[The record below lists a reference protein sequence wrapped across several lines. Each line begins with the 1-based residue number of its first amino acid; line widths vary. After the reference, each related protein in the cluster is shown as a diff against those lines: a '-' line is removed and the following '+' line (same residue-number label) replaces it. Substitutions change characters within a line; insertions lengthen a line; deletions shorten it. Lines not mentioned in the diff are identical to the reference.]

1 MKNFSLA
8 MIVSLSIVGLT
19 LHAGAQTAEPT
30 FKGDPDVYKILFED
44 ANFRVI
50 EATRKK
56 GVHDK
61 IHSHPAESVVYNLTD
76 CPTKLYDGSG
86 KMVREDDSKAGTA
99 RAVPIIP
106 AHSAENTGGGDC
118 KQIFFEKK

>member
-1 MKNFSLA
+1 MKTLSLA
-8 MIVSLSIVGLT
+8 LIVSVSMVGLVS
-19 LHAGAQTAEPT
+19 GARAETAEPT
-30 FKGDPDVYKILFED
+30 FKGDPDVYKIIFED
-44 ANFRVI
+44 ANFRVV

-56 GVHDK
+56 GAHDR
-61 IHSHPAESVVYNLTD
+61 IHSHPIESVVYNLTD
-76 CPTKLYDGSG
+76 CPTKLYDDSG
-86 KMVREDDSKAGTA
+86 KLVREDDSKTGTA